1 MGTIVICEKPEQ
13 ADDVRAVLGSR
24 YGRVMAAEGH
34 LLRLQTPNEVKPSE
48 WGVKWSVWKPE
59 AMLPE
64 QGLYGFAVT
73 DIPRKAKRYHDIAN
87 ALKSADAVIVA
98 TDPDRE
104 GQSIADEILEFSGF
118 RGRATRVI
126 YNNTDEITLNRV
138 FSEQKDN
145 ALYRTQYHAA
155 RARQN
160 VDQLFGM
167 SLTRTVTREF
177 VRLGWRGRVV
187 KGKSTQ
193 KIGVGRIRSPVWG
206 MLCQREL
213 EIIGFQPRDYFDLS
227 LEVSCDKGKAT
238 LWYRPSGEDRIFDR
252 AKAESI
258 LADMAGFSGPLRVEQ
273 ANKQQQAPRPPDL
286 ATLQKRASS
295 LWRWKAKYTLSVLQS
310 LYNEHKIASYP
321 RAETRYLPEVMI
333 KDVPEIVEGI
343 KKIPSF
349 SKYELGDPNIRVGN
363 SGVFSDKKLEDISHH
378 AVIPNVSK
386 MNEIG
391 KIYPTLSDNERKLFD
406 LICGYYL
413 ASLDKPFCYQQTQMS
428 AVLQDKLFKT
438 SGRVVTDV
446 GWRAPFALGGENPS
460 EADDPDAESNL
471 PPIPD
476 STIVREVGTNIIA
489 KKTTPPSRYTD
500 GNIIDA
506 MQNIWKRVSDPELRA
521 KLKETNGLGQ
531 PSTRDTVID
540 ELEQDG
546 LVETAKSGQVVPTKD
561 GLKLF
566 SALNRFCSRLF
577 DPAFSAT
584 LEIMLDE
591 VQRGRAQMRDVV
603 LHAAELTDALI
614 ADILSGTTNSEPLF
628 RSPPSEKMLNAVDST
643 ARASNLSVPD
653 AVRTDYA
660 ACRAWLQEHIGDGPS
675 PAQIEL
681 AKKIHTDTG
690 IDLPGEV
697 LKDRK
702 ALSEWLDKGMKVAA
716 QKRKES
722 MGQEPASPKQIE
734 CIQKI
739 IGSGYIPEPEGWP
752 NITKLQASEIIGAH
766 KGTDNRSG
774 GKGGKGAAR
783 QRRAPAG
790 KRRSS

>member
-1 MGTIVICEKPEQ
+1 MGTIVICEKPDQ
-13 ADDVRAVLGSR
+13 ARDVRAAIGSR
-24 YGRVMAAEGH
+24 YGRVMNAEGH

-64 QGLYGFAVT
+64 QGVYGFAVA
-73 DIPRKAKRYHDIAN
+73 DNPRRAKLFGEIAA
-87 ALKSADAVIVA
+87 ALKGADAVVIA

-104 GQSIADEILEFSGF
+104 GQSIGDEILDFAGF
-118 RGRATRVI
+118 RGRVKRAI
-126 YNNTDEITLNRV
+126 YNNTDEITLNKV
-138 FSEQKDN
+138 FSELKDN
-145 ALYRTQYHAA
+145 ALFRTQYYAA

-187 KGKSTQ
+187 KGKATQ
-193 KIGVGRIRSPVWG
+193 KIGVGRVRSPIWG

-213 EIIGFQPRDYFDLS
+213 EILEFQPKDYFDLS
-227 LEVSCDKGKAT
+227 LDVACQQGKVK
-238 LWYRPSGEDRIFDR
+238 LWYRPAGEDRIFDKGVADAVLR
-252 AKAESI
+252 SI
-258 LADMAGFSGPLRVEQ
+258 TGFSGPLAVVQE
-273 ANKQQQAPRPPDL
+273 NKQQQAPRPPDL
-286 ATLQKRASS
+286 PTLQKRASS
-295 LWRWKAKYTLSVLQS
+295 LWRWKAKYTLSVIQS
-310 LYNEHKIASYP
+310 LYNTHKIATYP

-333 KDVPEIVEGI
+333 KDVPDILAGI
-343 KKIPSF
+343 KKIPAF
-349 SKYELGDPNIRVGN
+349 SNYGLEKPNVRTGK
-363 SGVFSDKKLEDISHH
+363 SGVFSDKALENISHH

-386 MNEIG
+386 MGELET
-391 KIYPTLSDNERKLFD
+391 IYPQLSADERKMFD
-406 LICGYYL
+406 LICGYYV
-413 ASLDKPFCYQQTQMS
+413 ASLDQPYRFKKTQMS
-428 AVLQDKLFKT
+428 VVVERRTFKA
-438 SGRVVTDV
+438 SGNVVIDA
-446 GWRAPFALGGENPS
+446 GWRQPFALGGDNPG
-460 EADDPDAESNL
+460 EADDKDAESNL

-476 STIVREVGTNIIA
+476 GTVVQEAGTNIAA

-500 GNIIDA
+500 GSIIDA
-506 MQNIWKRVSDPELRA
+506 MQNVWKRVEDRELQA
-521 KLKETNGLGQ
+521 KLKETNGLGT
-531 PSTRDTVID
+531 PATRDSFIY
-540 ELEQDG
+540 ELEQDS
-546 LVETAKSGQVVPTKD
+546 LVETARNGQVVPTKD

-566 SALNRFCSRLF
+566 KILSGVCPRLF
-577 DPAFSAT
+577 DPASTAS
-584 LEIMLDE
+584 LEIMLDD
-591 VQRGRAQMRDVV
+591 VQHGRAKMEDVIAQ
-603 LHAAELTDALI
+603 AARLTNELI
-614 ADILSGTTNSEPLF
+614 SDILSVTTQSSVLF
-628 RSPPSEKMLNAVDST
+628 RSPPSEKMLSAVESA
-643 ARASNLSVPD
+643 ARAGNLSVPD

-681 AKKIHTDTG
+681 AKKIQADTA
-690 IDLPGEV
+690 IDLPGDV

-702 ALSEWLDKGMKVAA
+702 ALSDWLDKGMKVAA

-766 KGTDNRSG
+766 KGTDNKSG
-774 GKGGKGAAR
+774 GKGGKGAR